1 YRGCV
6 LRPCLPDV
14 LRAYGRP
21 SSLYSAVYEVSSASR
36 TNPEEPM
43 EQIKS
48 FADERHAAFCAG
60 CGGAPET
67 RDHVPSKVLLDEPYP
82 ENLPV
87 VGVCASCNQGV
98 SLDEEYTACVIECAR
113 LGARRL
119 IFHEEPFALAARLA
133 GSTELVPSQRQ
144 AAQYREILRK
154 RVEEAVILGDDRELP
169 AFTLRGRAAEAVE
182 ALLRRE
188 LER

>member
-1 YRGCV
+1 MSGGTSNFWRIVVDCLESFHGRDRAGALELV
-6 LRPCLPDV
+6 RQFRALLREAPPDIDT
-14 LRAYGRP
+14 
-21 SSLYSAVYEVSSASR
+21 E
-36 TNPEEPM
+36 
-43 EQIKS
+43 
-48 FADERHAAFCAG
+48 
-60 CGGAPET
+60 
-67 RDHVPSKVLLDEPYP
+67 
-82 ENLPV
+82 
-87 VGVCASCNQGV
+87 
-98 SLDEEYTACVIECAR
+98 
-113 LGARRL
+113 L

-133 GSTELVPSQRQ
+133 GSTKLVPSQRQ